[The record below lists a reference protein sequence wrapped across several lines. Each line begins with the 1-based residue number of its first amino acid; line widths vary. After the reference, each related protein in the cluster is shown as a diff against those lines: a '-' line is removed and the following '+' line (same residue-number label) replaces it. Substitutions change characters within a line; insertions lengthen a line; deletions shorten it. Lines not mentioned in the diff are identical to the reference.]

1 MKSYLMEDKDLFIL
15 YCQYHDYW
23 WPGDTRRQGV
33 ASATGSGI
41 DLVILEE
48 NMFNFSVSIV
58 PADCPAQFA
67 VLVVNYG
74 MSNTIVLE
82 IP

>member
-1 MKSYLMEDKDLFIL
+1 MKSYLMEDKDPFIL
-15 YCQYHDYW
+15 YCQYHGCW
-23 WPGDTRRQGV
+23 CPGDTRRQGI
-33 ASATGSGI
+33 SRHGI

-48 NMFNFSVSIV
+48 TYSVSTV
-58 PADCPAQFA
+58 PTDCLTQFA

-74 MSNTIVLE
+74 ISNTIVLE